1 MVHPVGRRGGD
12 HRRVKPAQP
21 LFPRRGKGKEK
32 RITSR
37 ARFPARPKRLGIET
51 GRLRHFHSKLCW
63 SPPIFTS
70 KTPGS
75 TTRLL
80 AAPIKDKSSGV
91 NSKDTRRL
99 SPGCSETFANRFSL
113 FLGGVT
119 LPKRALRYNSTTS
132 FPPRSPLFF

>member
-1 MVHPVGRRGGD
+1 MVHKVGRRSGD
-12 HRRVKPAQP
+12 YRRAERARP

-37 ARFPARPKRLGIET
+37 ARFPARPKRLGVET

-80 AAPIKDKSSGV
+80 SAPIKDNSSGGS
-91 NSKDTRRL
+91 SKDTRLL
-99 SPGCSETFANRFSL
+99 SPAFSDTFATRFSL
-113 FLGGVT
+113 LV
-119 LPKRALRYNSTTS
+119 Y
-132 FPPRSPLFF
+132 

>member
-1 MVHPVGRRGGD
+1 MVHPLGRCGGD
-12 HRRVKPAQP
+12 YRRAKPARP

-37 ARFPARPKRLGIET
+37 ARFPARPKRLGIAT
-51 GRLRHFHSKLCW
+51 GCLRHFHSKLCW

-80 AAPIKDKSSGV
+80 SAPTKDKSSGV
-91 NSKDTRRL
+91 NSKDRR
-99 SPGCSETFANRFSL
+99 SEEH
-113 FLGGVT
+113 
-119 LPKRALRYNSTTS
+119 TS
-132 FPPRSPLFF
+132 ELQSRLHLVCRLLL

>member
-1 MVHPVGRRGGD
+1 MVHTVGRRSGD
-12 HRRVKPAQP
+12 HRRAEPARP

-32 RITSR
+32 GITSR
-37 ARFPARPKRLGIET
+37 ARFHVRPKRLGIAT
-51 GRLRHFHSKLCW
+51 GCLPHFHSKLCW

-80 AAPIKDKSSGV
+80 SAPIKDKSSGV

-99 SPGCSETFANRFSL
+99 SPGCS
-113 FLGGVT
+113 VT
-119 LPKRALRYNSTTS
+119 LAKRSLRYN
-132 FPPRSPLFF
+132 